1 MFEEKVKVFRIRETA
16 KIPERAHRTDAGM
29 DLFFAPENGESATI
43 QPGQSIILGTGLK
56 VSVPIGHMLQI
67 MNKSGVAS
75 KKQLVTGACV
85 VDRGYDGEVFVNLQ
99 NIGQQPQTIAPGAK
113 VAQGVFIPVS
123 MPIMVEINEDQVY
136 PRPTERGSGALG
148 STGE

>member
-29 DLFFAPENGESATI
+29 DLFFAPENGESVTI

-56 VSVPIGHMLQI
+56 ASVPIMLQV
-67 MNKSGVAS
+67 MNRSGMAAKNS
-75 KKQLVTGACV
+75 LVVGAHC

-99 NIGQQPQTIAPGAK
+99 NIGQQPQTIAPGVK